1 MLERKKVR
9 ELMLLLGTTMLT
21 VENPKWLEWFKL
33 YMLVNNFR
41 NFFMKKWK
49 VTNWFDHFFN
59 FS

>member
-33 YMLVNNFR
+33 YTLVNNFR

-49 VTNWFDHFFN
+49 VTNWFDPFFN